1 MKFAPHNYQ
10 QYAIDFIENNPISA
24 LFMDMGLGKTV
35 TTLTALSELAFDYFD
50 ISKILVIAPK
60 RVAED
65 TWKREIEK
73 WEHLKDIT
81 YSIVLGSKEQR
92 EKALSKKALIYIIN
106 RENVPWLIENHEWD
120 FDTVVIDELS
130 SFKSN
135 KAQRFKALKKVRPSL
150 KRIIG
155 LTGTP
160 APNSLMDLWSE
171 IYLLDMGQ
179 RLGRYI
185 GGFRERFFTP
195 DKRNRDVI
203 FSYKPR
209 EGAENKIYE
218 LISDICL
225 SMKALDHIK
234 MPELILNNVE
244 VEMGVKEK
252 ALYDKFKADMVL
264 SLDGK
269 ELDAVNA
276 AALSNKLLQM
286 ANGAVYDDEKCV
298 VYIHDKKL
306 DALED
311 LIEAANGKPVLVAYW
326 YKHDKDR
333 IMKRFLAEEINT
345 SADIEKWNNG
355 EMHIALIHPASAG
368 HGLNLQQGGSTI
380 VWFGLTWSLELYQ
393 QLNARLYRQGQ
404 KNTVIIHHI
413 VTKGTIDENVIN
425 ALERKNVGQN
435 ALIEAV
441 KRELM

>member
-1 MKFAPHNYQ
+1 MKFVPHNYQ
-10 QYAIDFIENNPISA
+10 RYAIDFIENNPISA

-106 RENVPWLIENHEWD
+106 RENVPWLIENHKWD

-135 KAQRFKALKKVRPSL
+135 KAQRFKALKKIRPSL

-244 VEMGVKEK
+244 VEMGVKQK

-276 AALSNKLLQM
+276 AALSNKLIQM